1 MKKQYTRKQIVEA
14 IKYWQNQLSIMSEA
28 TELTVDGVSIKV
40 YTDSSEIDNLVEN
53 VIDMVIK
60 TYHKLGGYYGQTDP
74 KRLRRTTSMI
84 KCVYDS
90 KQNMIACSYYRN
102 VDGSFKLQAY
112 GHNDQ
117 QNGKDGVKAIIHSD
131 VMQYK
136 DWVWGEVSG
145 GPEKYFKIFQGYP
158 LPNELVTN
166 ALLKKNGDIQLSEDG
181 FHYKRI
187 IANNPETS
195 EKVVYGFKNKE
206 LFDEAMKNAD
216 YEMLREKFNLTDISE
231 SENQFR
237 IKSFKGAC
245 SFVNQLSDMYDEE
258 NLCQLPPGLS
268 SMLDQSIDI
277 LKDNLNTASWVSKTL
292 EDAEYLRENI
302 STITCVPNTL

>member
-1 MKKQYTRKQIVEA
+1 
-14 IKYWQNQLSIMSEA
+14 MSESTDIA
-28 TELTVDGVSIKV
+28 VDDLDIKV
-40 YTDSSEIDNLVEN
+40 YTDANEIDNLIEN

-74 KRLRRTTSMI
+74 KRLKRTTSMI
-84 KCVYDS
+84 KCIYDTNQ
-90 KQNMIACSYYRN
+90 KMIACSFYRN

-112 GHNDQ
+112 GHNGQ

-158 LPNELVTN
+158 LPNELVST
-166 ALLKKNGDIQLSEDG
+166 ALLKKDEDIQLSEDG
-181 FHYKRI
+181 FHYKRV
-187 IANNPETS
+187 IANNPDVT
-195 EKVVYGFKNKE
+195 EKVVFGFRNKE
-206 LFDEAMKNAD
+206 LFDEAMKIAD
-216 YEMLREKFNLTDISE
+216 YEMLRNEFNLKDLNE
-231 SENQFR
+231 SENPFS
-237 IKSFKGAC
+237 IKSFKAAC
-245 SFVNQLSDMYDEE
+245 SFVNQLSDMYDEQ

-277 LKDNLNTASWVSKTL
+277 LKDNLDTAAWVSKTL
-292 EDAEYLRENI
+292 EDAEYLRDNI
-302 STITCVPNTL
+302 STITYISNTL